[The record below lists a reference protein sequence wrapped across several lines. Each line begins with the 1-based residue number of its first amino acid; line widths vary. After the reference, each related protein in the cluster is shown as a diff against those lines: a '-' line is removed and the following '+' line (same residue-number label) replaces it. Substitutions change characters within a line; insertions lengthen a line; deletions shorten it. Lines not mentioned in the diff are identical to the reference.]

1 MRIKDY
7 VYWRSAN
14 ILLIRTTAIS
24 VHCKLTVEMLKLSFI
39 YIGRW
44 YIILST
50 DIWVFVKKVKN
61 LHHYNY
67 FLYLKIIANYRIL
80 RVTSKI
86 VCSFLIVY
94 CNELFHSQ
102 SLILNFIP
110 ISFTL
115 DGGSISLLNCY
126 FICTWRRSWTKKIWW
141 TNLRQNLQY
150 SFIIINLILFK

>member
-1 MRIKDY
+1 M
-7 VYWRSAN
+7 
-14 ILLIRTTAIS
+14 
-24 VHCKLTVEMLKLSFI
+24 
-39 YIGRW
+39 
-44 YIILST
+44 
-50 DIWVFVKKVKN
+50 KKAKN

-102 SLILNFIP
+102 SLILNCIP

-126 FICTWRRSWTKKIWW
+126 LSIACDVDHELSRFDGQIYVKICNIR
-141 TNLRQNLQY
+141 LLL
-150 SFIIINLILFK
+150 LI